1 MGRDHV
7 AAGFR
12 ALIALLFVLSFG
24 SAQASGLRKE
34 KCPSRALGRDL
45 PYWIYTPDGYDQSNL
60 KYPVLYLLH
69 GAGGDENAWVDH
81 GKIKALADRM
91 IGMGVMPPSL
101 IVMPGCRGCWWV
113 DGAKDKAETA
123 FWKDLLPDV
132 GRRYRVIEG
141 RKGRVVAGLSAGGY
155 GTIRFA
161 LKYPDRIA
169 AAAALSPAVY
179 HGVVP
184 KDSSA
189 RTQPPFLNSRG
200 EFDASAWWSQHY
212 TRLSGSYFKQ
222 ANKVPMYLVSGD
234 DDHFGITFETVTLF
248 KTLFEKQPG
257 KVELRIVDGDHNWAV
272 WENAIEGAMRY
283 LYRHA
288 AKPIPSG
295 DGKGAS
301 RVAAY
306 YYP

>member
-1 MGRDHV
+1 M

-12 ALIALLFVLSFG
+12 ALIALLFVLGPGF
-24 SAQASGLRKE
+24 AQASELRKE
-34 KCPSRALGRDL
+34 LCPSRALGRDMPFWVYL
-45 PYWIYTPDGYDQSNL
+45 PDGYAQTRL

-69 GAGGDENAWVDH
+69 GAGGDENAWVEH

-123 FWKDLLPDV
+123 FWKDLLPNV
-132 GRRYRVIEG
+132 AARYRTIEG
-141 RKGRVVAGLSAGGY
+141 RKGQVIAGLSAGGY
-155 GTIRFA
+155 GTVRFA

-169 AAAALSPAVY
+169 AVAALSPAVY

-184 KDSSA
+184 MDSSA
-189 RTQPPFLNSRG
+189 RQQPAFLNRYG
-200 EFDASAWWSQHY
+200 TFDSAAWWSQHY
-212 TRLSGSYFKQ
+212 TRLTSHYFKQ

-257 KVELRIVDGDHNWAV
+257 KVELRVVDGDHNWAV

-283 LYRHA
+283 LYRYA
-288 AKPIPSG
+288 AKPVPST
-295 DGKGAS
+295 DGNGEP
-301 RVAAY
+301 RVASY
-306 YYP
+306 FFP